1 MSDPNVGQRVAANW
15 EAVVKTKPED
25 QINNDYWLFNRLSKG
40 DGFKGLNG
48 GDFIVGPIEYVLNS
62 TVASYSD
69 LDTISTNRVDV
80 FDRYEY
86 QWKEYAGTVAIS
98 DLEADRNS
106 GDGMVFDLLPAK
118 LENLRNT
125 FRSTLNTDMFGLGTS
140 NSSKVVEGLQ
150 KLVSV
155 TPTTGTVGA
164 INRASANST
173 FWRNQQTSGAQTTS
187 AFDNLRAAMRSI
199 YNLCSN
205 GVGDQ
210 HPTFGVTT
218 RTVFEGFEGLLLANE
233 RFDDKSTGDGGFKN
247 EVLKFKG
254 ALLSYDVACPSG
266 DLFFLNEQFL
276 KLVYKSGSWM
286 KAQSPIRPANQT
298 VDTILIRSMCNLIAT
313 QPRRL
318 GVVSSIT

>member
-1 MSDPNVGQRVAANW
+1 MADPNVGQRVAANW

-25 QINNDYWLFNRLSKG
+25 QINNDYWLLNRLSKG
-40 DGFKGLNG
+40 SGFKGLSG
-48 GDFIVGPIEYVLNS
+48 GDYITGPIEYILNS
-62 TVASYSD
+62 TVSSYSD
-69 LDTISTNRVDV
+69 LDVVSNTRNDV
-80 FDRYEY
+80 FDRFEY
-86 QWKEYAGTVAIS
+86 QWKEYAGTVVIS
-98 DLEADRNS
+98 DLEADRNA
-106 GDGMVFDLLPAK
+106 GEGMVFDLLPAK
-118 LENLRNT
+118 LENLKNS
-125 FRSTLNTDMFGLGTS
+125 FRSTLNTDAFGLGTG
-140 NSSKVVEGLQ
+140 NSSKVLTGLGA
-150 KLVSV
+150 LVST

-164 INRASANST
+164 VNRANST

-210 HPTFGVTT
+210 HPSFGVTT

-233 RFDDKSTGDGGFKN
+233 RFTDKAEADGGFKN
-247 EVLKFKG
+247 ETLKFKG
-254 ALLSYDVACPSG
+254 MMLSYDVACPSG
-266 DLFFLNEQFL
+266 NMYFLNEQFL
-276 KLVYKSGSWM
+276 KLVYKTGSWM

-298 VDTILIRSMCNLIAT
+298 ADTILIRSMCNLIAT